1 MAQESQDTQPG
12 KAKGKGRRKPNQR
25 KSMTLWL
32 LALLPMSVVVWP
44 TMLISFLIMLPT
56 LASYLFERETDKH
69 CTITIGLAN
78 LCGALPVLASLWDK
92 GHDYAAV
99 TLLLHD
105 GLTWIL
111 PYGLSA
117 LGIGIFMG
125 TDSVISAYY
134 RVTSHQKIR
143 ALRRRQKLLIDEWG
157 EGVISADYDE
167 SEAELGDGEN
177 EDEDADPAYS
187 LETGNRP

>member
-1 MAQESQDTQPG
+1 
-12 KAKGKGRRKPNQR
+12 
-25 KSMTLWL
+25 
-32 LALLPMSVVVWP
+32 
-44 TMLISFLIMLPT
+44 MLITFLIMMPT
-56 LASYLFERETDKH
+56 LAAYLFERETEKH

-78 LCGALPVLASLWDK
+78 LCGALPVLSSLWDQ

-99 TLLLHD
+99 TVLLHD

-111 PYGLSA
+111 PYGLA
-117 LGIGIFMG
+117 GLGLGIFTG
-125 TDSVISAYY
+125 TESVISAYY

-167 SEAELGDGEN
+167 SEAELGDEPT
-177 EDEDADPAYS
+177 EEEVSDPAYS
-187 LETGNRP
+187 LEAGERR